1 MSQSDDVAPLL
12 PVDEY
17 GDERGASSGRHDMY
31 EQIQELNRKHEET
44 MAAIANLS
52 REPTRSYIYVP
63 RERHIQPFSGD
74 LNKDGRY
81 VDEFIE
87 EVERVMHARSQTME
101 DQLDFVLSLLKGAAL
116 EEVRLRMGNDAK
128 HPCDIFE
135 YLRAA
140 FREKRSVSQLLQTFY
155 SRRQLEGE
163 DIRAYSH
170 ALSQILN
177 SIQKQSANAVAN
189 ASMAIRDQFIEG
201 IRDTSLRRDLR
212 KLVRDKPESTLI
224 EVRDEALTW
233 SLEDPKPRVPKV
245 ISNRSV
251 VSETVEAQC
260 AAVAPETKT
269 VSLEEVLKIVAEQG
283 KARGE
288 LTQAVEK
295 LTTQCFKSEPVTQ
308 SNPKVQPRFTDDGQ
322 PICFRCNGVGH
333 IAKRCM
339 RRNKQAVTEQATSS
353 GSQGNTHPRLL

>member
-1 MSQSDDVAPLL
+1 MSQPDEAP
-12 PVDEY
+12 VSQGDEY
-17 GDERGASSGRHDMY
+17 GDEHGASSNRRDMHK
-31 EQIQELNRKHEET
+31 QIQELNRKHEET
-44 MAAIANLS
+44 MAAITNLS

-74 LNKDGRY
+74 FNKDGRD

-87 EVERVMHARSQTME
+87 EVERVIPARSQAAE

-116 EEVRLRMGNDAK
+116 EEVRMRMGNDPK

-155 SRRQLEGE
+155 SRKQIEGE

-177 SIQKQSANAVAN
+177 SIQKQSPNAMANE
-189 ASMAIRDQFIEG
+189 SMAIRDQFIEG
-201 IRDTSLRRDLR
+201 IRDASLRRDLR

-224 EVRDEALTW
+224 EVRDEALMW

-283 KARGE
+283 RAIGE

-295 LTTQCFKSEPVTQ
+295 LTTQCIKSEPVTQ

-333 IAKRCM
+333 IAKRCV

-353 GSQGNTHPRLL
+353 GPQGNTHPRLL